1 MTRRAASLDWRPLD
15 AIGWDAAADAFTR
28 CYEHYVVPV
37 RATGAELAARCRA
50 EGVDPSLSYVL
61 RDIGGPAGVALVA
74 RRGRR
79 ARLAAFAIAPR
90 LRGTGMA
97 RPALARLLSECDER
111 GDDAIELE
119 VFEHNVPAVRLY
131 AGQGFRRVDR
141 LFGFHLA
148 PAPSAAGAETVERP
162 LGEFADHLARDPVE
176 SLPWQLQPETLAR
189 LAAPW
194 RVLAAGGASFALA
207 DLSHADAVAVRL
219 VYTVPERRRRG
230 HARALLAAIG
240 KLAGGRPVVAPQLV
254 PEALAPVALALGGTP
269 AERAQLRMLRQR
281 P

>member
-1 MTRRAASLDWRPLD
+1 MNRPAASLDWRPLD
-15 AIGWDAAADAFTR
+15 AFGWDAAADAFTR

-37 RATGAELAARCRA
+37 RASGAELAARCHA

-61 RDIGGPAGVALVA
+61 RDDGGPVGVALVA
-74 RRGRR
+74 RRGGR

-90 LRGTGMA
+90 ARGKGLA
-97 RPALARLLSECDER
+97 RPALARLLAESDGR
-111 GDDAIELE
+111 GDATLELE

-141 LFGFHLA
+141 LFGFHLL
-148 PAPSAAGAETVERP
+148 PAPSAAAAETTEKP
-162 LGEFADHLARDPVE
+162 LGEFAAHFAGDPVE
-176 SLPWQLQPETLAR
+176 SLPWQLQPETLAG

-194 RVLAAGGASFALA
+194 RVLAADGASYALA
-207 DLSHADAVAVRL
+207 DLSHADMVAVRL

-240 KLAGGRPVVAPQLV
+240 RLAGGRPVVAPQLV

-269 AERAQLRMLRQR
+269 AAHAQLRMLRR
-281 P
+281 PR

>member
-1 MTRRAASLDWRPLD
+1 VTRRAASLDWQPLD

-61 RDIGGPAGVALVA
+61 RDNGGPAGVALVA

-162 LGEFADHLARDPVE
+162 LDEFADHLARDPVE

-269 AERAQLRMLRQR
+269 AEHAQLRMLRQR

>member
-1 MTRRAASLDWRPLD
+1 MTLQAAHLDWRALG
-15 AIGWDAAADAFTR
+15 ALGWDAAADAFNR

-50 EGVDPSLSYVL
+50 EAVDPALSYVL
-61 RDIGGPAGVALVA
+61 RDDGGPVGVALVA
-74 RRGRR
+74 RRGVR

-90 LRGTGMA
+90 ARGKGMA
-97 RPALARLLSECDER
+97 RPILARLLAECDAR
-111 GDDAIELE
+111 GDEAIELE

-141 LFGFHLA
+141 LFGFRIETPGA
-148 PAPSAAGAETVERP
+148 TAAEPVECP
-162 LGEFADHLARDPVE
+162 LGEFAERLARDPVE
-176 SLPWQLQPETLAR
+176 SLPWQLQPETLAG

-194 RVLAAGGASFALA
+194 RVLAAGAASYALA

-219 VYTVPERRRRG
+219 VYTAPERRRRG

-240 KLAGGRPVVAPQLV
+240 RLAAGRPVVAPQLL
-254 PEALAPVALALGGTP
+254 PETLAPAALALGCTP
-269 AERAQLRMLRQR
+269 AEHAQLRMVRRRQ
-281 P
+281 